1 MKSERPLKVVFF
13 KTDSGNEPVREWLRE
28 LPKEDC
34 KSIGTDILTVQY
46 AWPVGKPLVDNLGDG
61 LWEVRSRLNN
71 RIARTLFAV
80 QLMKKLCCCTASS
93 RNNKKRRRPNST
105 WRKSVKSNIWR
116 IYEQKKTSRRRLPEI
131 SSVNKAFWVKSE
143 TRALKQAVSLQL
155 NRLLKENEL
164 TKTEMA
170 VRMKTS
176 RAVVDRLLD
185 ATNSSVTLN
194 TLNKAA
200 RALGRKIKIE
210 LVPA

>member
-1 MKSERPLKVVFF
+1 MNKRKHRGGDFRDFLDEQ
-13 KTDSGNEPVREWLRE
+13 G
-28 LPKEDC
+28 
-34 KSIGTDILTVQY
+34 IL
-46 AWPVGKPLVDNLGDG
+46 G
-61 LWEVRSRLNN
+61 EV
-71 RIARTLFAV
+71 
-80 QLMKKLCCCTASS
+80 
-93 RNNKKRRRPNST
+93 
-105 WRKSVKSNIWR
+105 
-116 IYEQKKTSRRRLPEI
+116 
-131 SSVNKAFWVKSE
+131 E

-200 RALGRKIKIE
+200 RALGHKIKIE
-210 LVPA
+210 LVQA